1 MQCNASSLFQV
12 VMTSQ
17 LVVKQPCLYRVGS
30 HCNYGLVGQPP
41 WFIASFYKCF
51 WNWRRFHPGHFFF
64 RRSLLK
70 RTILRPQLQILLSW
84 LSSLP
89 DLYQREHLGTKL
101 EDLVIYTTTQTHTLG
116 SKAGRMLGLQVRTI
130 NVAPDDQFAL
140 RGRALRDALEKDAK
154 IG

>member
-1 MQCNASSLFQV
+1 MDWSANLHGLSPAFTNASGIGGGSIQV
-12 VMTSQ
+12 
-17 LVVKQPCLYRVGS
+17 
-30 HCNYGLVGQPP
+30 
-41 WFIASFYKCF
+41 I
-51 WNWRRFHPGHFFF
+51 FFF

-101 EDLVIYTTTQTHTLG
+101 EDLVIYTTTQTPTLG